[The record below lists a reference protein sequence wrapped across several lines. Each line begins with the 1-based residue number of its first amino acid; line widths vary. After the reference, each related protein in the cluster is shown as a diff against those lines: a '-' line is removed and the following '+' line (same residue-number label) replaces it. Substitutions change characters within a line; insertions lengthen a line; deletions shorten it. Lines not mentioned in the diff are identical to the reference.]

1 MQDLIFLGQVPL
13 TNFYI
18 NFWQW
23 LVFALLLLVVLAF
36 VATAKYRKH
45 LLAQK
50 RRTLIVSI
58 TL

>member
-23 LVFALLLLVVLAF
+23 LTFALFLLAAVGFFAL
-36 VATAKYRKH
+36 TKYRRY

-50 RRTLIVSI
+50 RRQLIVSI